1 VRFRGKRAV
10 EHWAV
15 SDQLGMLQQLGFVQ
29 MPTGQP
35 A

>member
-1 VRFRGKRAV
+1 MAGGKLV

-15 SDQLGMLQQLGFVQ
+15 IDQLGMLQQLGFA
-29 MPTGQP
+29 PSPPG